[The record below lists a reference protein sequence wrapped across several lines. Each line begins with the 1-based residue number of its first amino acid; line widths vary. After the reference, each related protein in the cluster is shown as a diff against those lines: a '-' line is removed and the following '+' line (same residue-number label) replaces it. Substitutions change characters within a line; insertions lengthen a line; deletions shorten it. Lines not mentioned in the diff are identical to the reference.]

1 MCTNCT
7 HELAAM
13 RGRAVVLL
21 GMMLL
26 IDASVRVAGLGLG
39 DRDTSEV
46 EQLERDAVRD
56 ESGAVREVK
65 QAQRDSSAM
74 RQLEREARK
83 DDRGAARDA
92 AKAAAL
98 EKALGET
105 GTETKFKRLEREM
118 DADGS
123 AEAAADVL
131 GLALKQ
137 STSGSK
143 PQDGAADGGKHS
155 PTEQHVSG
163 ADVIPGETGIQ
174 SMLQDGEAMGDGGT
188 TTGRSVSRAGRGDGR
203 TQDSGEERD
212 LIAEAEAEGECI
224 GECQGTNSEKCSIYY
239 LHVVNV

>member
-1 MCTNCT
+1 
-7 HELAAM
+7 M
-13 RGRAVVLL
+13 RCGRAVVLL
-21 GMMLL
+21 GLL
-26 IDASVRVAGLGLG
+26 LLLDARVRAAGLGLG

-46 EQLERDAVRD
+46 EQLERDAVQD

-65 QAQRDSSAM
+65 QAQRDSSVM

-83 DDRGAARDA
+83 DDQGAARDA

-137 STSGSK
+137 GSK
-143 PQDGAADGGKHS
+143 PQDGAADGGKHA

-174 SMLQDGEAMGDGGT
+174 STFQDGEAVLAMMGDGVT
-188 TTGRSVSRAGRGDGR
+188 TKGRSVPRAGRGDGR
-203 TQDSGEERD
+203 TKDSEEERD

-224 GECQGTNSEKCSIYY
+224 GECQGTNSEKCSLY
-239 LHVVNV
+239 